1 MILLHTLT
9 RSVLFNPKKWVLL
22 SSFLL
27 MGKLRHREA
36 KQPPRAVAGEWG
48 SRKTWAPEPV
58 HPNYTLFTSVKAG
71 VLPRGHCVLQGTG
84 SLCATGD
91 SWQCLETPSVATTT
105 GGGALASGGGRP
117 GKLLVIPQCTGPTAK
132 THVAGA

>member
-71 VLPRGHCVLQGTG
+71 VLPRGHCVLQGTVG
-84 SLCATGD
+84 S
-91 SWQCLETPSVATTT
+91 CLLYTSDAADETSTV
-105 GGGALASGGGRP
+105 
-117 GKLLVIPQCTGPTAK
+117 
-132 THVAGA
+132 